1 MKKELF
7 DLLIE
12 DTWQLVKDAME
23 RSYYAGKKEAREELI
38 LEAHALIK
46 ASEVKANP
54 DNIAS

>member
-23 RSYYAGKKEAREELI
+23 RSYYAGKKEAKDELL
-38 LEAHALIK
+38 LEARALIK
-46 ASEVKANP
+46 AGEDKDKKEST
-54 DNIAS
+54 